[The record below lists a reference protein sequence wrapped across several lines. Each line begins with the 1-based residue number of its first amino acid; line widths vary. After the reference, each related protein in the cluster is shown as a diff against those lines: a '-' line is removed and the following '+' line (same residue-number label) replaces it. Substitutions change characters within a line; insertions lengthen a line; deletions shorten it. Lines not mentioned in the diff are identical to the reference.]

1 MLEKQWTEKNI
12 NISSELAPI
21 TYAGDE
27 HLLQQVWIN
36 ILSNAIKYTPSNG
49 EIDITLFE
57 KGGKKVVQ
65 IADTGIGIAA
75 EDVPKI
81 FDRKHKGGQRFGAC
95 HLQAHS

>member
-1 MLEKQWTEKNI
+1 
-12 NISSELAPI
+12 
-21 TYAGDE
+21 
-27 HLLQQVWIN
+27 VWIN

-81 FDRKHKGGQRFGAC
+81 FDKYYQAESTKAGNGLGLAICKRIVDLSGGEISVQSVKGEGSTFTVK
-95 HLQAHS
+95 L